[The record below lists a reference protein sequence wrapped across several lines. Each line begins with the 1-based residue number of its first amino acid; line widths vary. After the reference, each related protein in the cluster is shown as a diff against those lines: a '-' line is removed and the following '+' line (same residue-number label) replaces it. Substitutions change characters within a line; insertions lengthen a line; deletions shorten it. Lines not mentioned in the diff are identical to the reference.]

1 MAERALAVGIAL
13 ALALGVVALLAV
25 FTICQPKAPGEA
37 PQPTKPKIVLVP
49 VDFVIG
55 GPETDRVVKA
65 LVELSQRR
73 DVAGVI
79 LIINSPGGTVSGTE
93 ALYTALRGLN
103 KTKYAVVVGLGA
115 SGAYYTAV
123 AAERIY
129 AAPSSWVGSIGV
141 VAVIWPDLYLYD
153 AGDYVYTTGPLKYY
167 GEDLLSYYDDVEKI
181 RQNFVKAVLE
191 GRRGR
196 IKANPAVFETAGLFT
211 AEEALRL
218 GLVDKVGGVLDAARD
233 MAEELGLRNY
243 SLVYLGGIANT
254 TGAAAWR
261 VPLSQLLN
269 ASPVPVFYIYPGV
282 LQIDVRPGVP
292 RNATLPTSP
301 LGKPYVVLDMSHGNM
316 VPRGFIEVLRA
327 ELAVRGFALV
337 AAASE
342 YQLTSLLA
350 NATGLVVVNPTA
362 PFSKDALAAVLNAT
376 ARGVRAAY
384 FYDMRA
390 SAVVVSGGAA
400 YVAPYSAYAVFDPLP
415 MHFNMSGLRA
425 VYNFTAGGG
434 TYLQNWQF
442 VYAEPSGNWSLLSGV
457 RRLALFSPSA
467 VATNAPHRLTVRGY
481 VFGYG
486 EGNYTVAAQAGNF
499 LFVGSV
505 RSFTPYF
512 ITLGDNRRFFS
523 NVVAWLTEPR
533 QIKAAKAPHASGV
546 IYVGG

>member
-1 MAERALAVGIAL
+1 MAEKALAVGIAL
-13 ALALGVVALLAV
+13 ALAIGVAALFAV
-25 FTICQPKAPGEA
+25 FYICQPKPAA
-37 PQPTKPKIVLVP
+37 PQPVKPKIVLVS

-55 GPETDRVVKA
+55 GPETDKLVKA
-65 LVELSQRR
+65 LTELSQRD
-73 DVAGVI
+73 DVAGIV
-79 LIINSPGGTVSGTE
+79 LVINSPGGTVSGTE
-93 ALYTALRGLN
+93 TLYTTLLGLN
-103 KTKYAVVVGLGA
+103 KTKYAVIVGLGA

-153 AGDYVYTTGPLKYY
+153 AADYIYTTGPLKYY
-167 GEDLLSYYDDVEKI
+167 GEDLHGYYDDVEKI
-181 RQNFVKAVLE
+181 RQNFVEAVLR
-191 GRRGR
+191 GRAGR
-196 IKANPAVFETAGLFT
+196 IKADPAVLETAGLFT
-211 AEEALRL
+211 AEEALKL
-218 GLVDKVGGVLDAARD
+218 GLVDKIGGVLDAARD

-243 SLVYLGGIANT
+243 SLVYLGDLMNMT
-254 TGAAAWR
+254 AAAASAWR

-269 ASPVPVFYIYPGV
+269 ASPIPIFYIYPGV
-282 LQIDVRPGVP
+282 LQIDVRAGVP
-292 RNATLPTSP
+292 RNVTLPTSP

-342 YQLTSLLA
+342 NQLTSLLA

-362 PFSKDALAAVLNAT
+362 PFSRDALAAVLNAT
-376 ARGVRAAY
+376 ARGVRTAY

-390 SAVVVSGGAA
+390 SAVVISGGAA

-415 MHFNMSGLRA
+415 MYFNMSGLRA
-425 VYNFTAGGG
+425 VYNFTAGGR

-442 VYAEPSGNWSLLSGV
+442 VYVEPSGNWTLLSGV
-457 RRLALFSPSA
+457 RRLVLFSPSA

>member
-1 MAERALAVGIAL
+1 MAEKALAVGIAL
-13 ALALGVVALLAV
+13 ALAIGVAALLAV
-25 FTICQPKAPGEA
+25 FYICQPKPAA
-37 PQPTKPKIVLVP
+37 PQPVKPKIVLVP

-55 GPETDRVVKA
+55 GPETDKLVKA
-65 LVELSQRR
+65 LTELSQRD
-73 DVAGVI
+73 DVAGIV
-79 LIINSPGGTVSGTE
+79 LVINSPGGTVSGTE
-93 ALYTALRGLN
+93 TLYTTLLGLN
-103 KTKYAVVVGLGA
+103 KTKYAVIVGLGA

-153 AGDYVYTTGPLKYY
+153 AADYIYTTGPLKYY
-167 GEDLLSYYDDVEKI
+167 GEDLHGYYDDVEKI
-181 RQNFVKAVLE
+181 RQNFVEAVLR
-191 GRRGR
+191 GRAGR
-196 IKANPAVFETAGLFT
+196 IKADPAVLETAGLFT
-211 AEEALRL
+211 AEEALKL
-218 GLVDKVGGVLDAARD
+218 GLVDKIGGILDAARD

-243 SLVYLGGIANT
+243 SLVYLGDLMNMT
-254 TGAAAWR
+254 TAAASAWR

-269 ASPVPVFYIYPGV
+269 ASPIPIFYIYPGV
-282 LQIDVRPGVP
+282 LQIDVRAGVP
-292 RNATLPTSP
+292 RNVTLPTSP

-342 YQLTSLLA
+342 NQLTSLLA

-362 PFSKDALAAVLNAT
+362 PFSRDALAAVLNAT
-376 ARGVRAAY
+376 ARGVRVAY

-390 SAVVVSGGAA
+390 SAVVISGGAA
-400 YVAPYSAYAVFDPLP
+400 YVAPYSAYAIFDPLP
-415 MHFNMSGLRA
+415 MYFNMSGLRA
-425 VYNFTAGGG
+425 VYNFTAGGR

-442 VYAEPSGNWSLLSGV
+442 VYVEPSGNWTLLSGV

-512 ITLGDNRRFFS
+512 ITLDDNRRFFS
-523 NVVAWLTEPR
+523 NVVAWMTEPR